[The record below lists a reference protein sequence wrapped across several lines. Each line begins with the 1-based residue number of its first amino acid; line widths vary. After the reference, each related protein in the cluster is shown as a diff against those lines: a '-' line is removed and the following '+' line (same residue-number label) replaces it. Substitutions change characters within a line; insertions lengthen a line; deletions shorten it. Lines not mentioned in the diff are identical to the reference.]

1 MPPSGHT
8 RNSPGLKKPEYPSQH
23 SRSLPYKSRFIVA
36 ILFSLLFYLGIIA
49 LITSAVAFFFVSAEF
64 KKISA
69 EILIACLGISLVT
82 WLISYVKRR
91 GALCPFCKS
100 TPFADNLARKHE
112 KAFRLRPLNYGTT
125 AILTALFLQRWR
137 CMYCGISFDL
147 RKTQK
152 KGQQ

>member
-8 RNSPGLKKPEYPSQH
+8 RNRSGFKERGSGSRR
-23 SRSLPYKSRFIVA
+23 SRSVPYKKRFVVA
-36 ILFSLLFYLGIIA
+36 LFFSVLFYLGIIA
-49 LITSAVAFFFVSAEF
+49 LFTSAVAFFFASAEF

-91 GALCPFCKS
+91 GALCPLCKS

-112 KAFRLRPLNYGTT
+112 KAFRLRPFNYGTT

-137 CMYCGISFDL
+137 CMYCGTSFDL
-147 RKTQK
+147 LQTK
-152 KGQQ
+152 KKDQ